1 MPALRIRDDI
11 DPVEL
16 RRRARREGDGR
27 VGARLIALANALEGM
42 DRATAARLAG
52 MDRQTLRD
60 WVHRYNAEGV
70 TGLFNRPLPGR
81 SPELTE
87 GQMASLK
94 AIVLCG
100 PNPAVDRVERW
111 RIVDLC
117 RVVAE
122 RWGVAY
128 SETGML
134 RLLWSLDLSHRKTRP
149 VPPANRPE
157 GAGRLQKRGFAAR
170 LGEIVEAH
178 PEAERFEIWS
188 QDEARVG
195 QTGRTGYIWWQ
206 RGDAPRGR
214 RDFGHRSAWIIGAVC
229 PARDTG
235 VALVMT
241 RLDTKAMNLF
251 LAELAQAVAPG
262 AHAVV
267 LMDKAGWHIAGDL
280 VIPANLTPVFLPPYS
295 PELNPIERLWL
306 YLKDNQLSHR
316 VFVGTAEIIDACC
329 DALNTL
335 IAETGRV
342 RSLCSHPWL
351 EKVSP

>member
-60 WVHRYNAEGV
+60 WVHRYNAEGI

-81 SPELTE
+81 SPKLTE

-94 AIVLCG
+94 AIVLRG

-117 RVVAE
+117 RDVAAVVVA
-122 RWGVAY
+122 
-128 SETGML
+128 
-134 RLLWSLDLSHRKTRP
+134 RP
-149 VPPANRPE
+149 VAPQDASGPPANRPE

-280 VIPANLTPVFLPPYS
+280 VIPANLTPVLLPPYS
-295 PELNPIERLWL
+295 PVLTPIERLWL

-329 DALNTL
+329 DAWIALL
-335 IAETGRV
+335 AETGRI
-342 RSLCSHPWL
+342 RSLCSYPWL